1 MYFGGEIHD
10 LSKVLPP
17 NCTLLAEK
25 NHGFEDMAKINGGL
39 IALSSDHSHFKFQ
52 FGKGMREII
61 QDKISNKQVVESEFF
76 FIDDN
81 HSDKVI

>member
-1 MYFGGEIHD
+1 
-10 LSKVLPP
+10 
-17 NCTLLAEK
+17 
-25 NHGFEDMAKINGGL
+25 MAKIKGGL

-81 HSDKVI
+81 HSDKVT